1 MRFPKVIPLLTLALS
16 FAAANAFGHGDVHGR
31 IVDLTDQI
39 ARTPTNASL
48 YFQRADLYRVDG
60 DWTNALIDL
69 NHVARLD
76 RSLKRVDFMR
86 GLVQHEANQ
95 PQAALAPLN
104 RYLSEKP
111 PDG

>member
-1 MRFPKVIPLLTLALS
+1 MRFPKIISLLALAFS
-16 FAAANAFGHGDVHGR
+16 FAAANAFGHGDVHER
-31 IVDLTDQI
+31 IVVLTDQI

-95 PQAALAPLN
+95 PQAALAPLESLP
-104 RYLSEKP
+104 RRQAA
-111 PDG
+111 